1 MADTVI
7 DIRDVFWQYPNVSER
22 SGGFKIENLN
32 LKIYRNEF
40 FGITGATGSGK
51 STICQLIAGLIPHQI
66 KVPQDQLDKHFRGE
80 VYVLGELVSGLRK
93 EGNSYVLIGKGSMA
107 PEVGL
112 VMQDPESQFL
122 TMSALS
128 EITLGLQIM
137 GLPRDEIMKR
147 VKEALSMV
155 SLDDLYPILD
165 KIHPSELSGGQKQ
178 RLVIAS
184 FIAMRPRILILDE
197 PTSDLDSAGKMEIIE
212 AISNLKEKGDI
223 TVILVEHD
231 PEILKRFADRVA
243 VLSEGRIV
251 AVDSPESIFSNPDLR
266 KYVEVSELEGIIQDD
281 EEFLKKI
288 DIDAAR
294 SYRPTRK
301 EEYAGEMAIEVKE
314 LHYQYP
320 DGAKALNGIDL
331 EIKKG
336 EFVALIGQNGSGKS
350 TFSKVLSGYLT
361 GWRGEVRIF
370 GEDISKKKVRERI
383 PAIVGYVFQNPDHQ
397 IFNRRV
403 DTEIEYGL
411 RNIGV
416 RDDEIKKRV
425 EETLAR
431 VGLLRKRDEDPLFL
445 SRGEK
450 RRLALASV
458 IAMRP
463 GVLIVDEPTTGQDYR
478 MSREIMDILMELNR
492 EGSTIIVITH
502 DMRLVAEYCRRV
514 IVMKRGR
521 IIFDGKPEVL
531 FEKEELL
538 RESSLL
544 APREVQLSK
553 RLKQTGVMQDILL
566 SAREWLEFLKFENEK
581 KRYVLL
587 SFQAMKKHSKN
598 LSREIMSKAG
608 KPDAIVYIERGGMVI
623 GRLMSDYLGV
633 KDLYGIRASYYTD
646 EGMPSTHVTVGDISL
661 NIKVNNYILLV
672 DDISDTGKTI
682 EAVIEKLKKYTENI
696 KVCTIAYKP
705 HSVVKPDFYSYIVDN
720 DTWVVFEYEEEE
732 TRRAFEKRNNE
743 IGLKFIEETFGK

>member
-266 KYVEVSELEGIIQDD
+266 KYV
-281 EEFLKKI
+281 
-288 DIDAAR
+288 
-294 SYRPTRK
+294 
-301 EEYAGEMAIEVKE
+301 
-314 LHYQYP
+314 
-320 DGAKALNGIDL
+320 
-331 EIKKG
+331 
-336 EFVALIGQNGSGKS
+336 
-350 TFSKVLSGYLT
+350 
-361 GWRGEVRIF
+361 
-370 GEDISKKKVRERI
+370 
-383 PAIVGYVFQNPDHQ
+383 
-397 IFNRRV
+397 
-403 DTEIEYGL
+403 
-411 RNIGV
+411 
-416 RDDEIKKRV
+416 
-425 EETLAR
+425 
-431 VGLLRKRDEDPLFL
+431 
-445 SRGEK
+445 
-450 RRLALASV
+450 
-458 IAMRP
+458 
-463 GVLIVDEPTTGQDYR
+463 
-478 MSREIMDILMELNR
+478 
-492 EGSTIIVITH
+492 
-502 DMRLVAEYCRRV
+502 
-514 IVMKRGR
+514 
-521 IIFDGKPEVL
+521 
-531 FEKEELL
+531 
-538 RESSLL
+538 
-544 APREVQLSK
+544 
-553 RLKQTGVMQDILL
+553 
-566 SAREWLEFLKFENEK
+566 
-581 KRYVLL
+581 
-587 SFQAMKKHSKN
+587 
-598 LSREIMSKAG
+598 
-608 KPDAIVYIERGGMVI
+608 
-623 GRLMSDYLGV
+623 
-633 KDLYGIRASYYTD
+633 
-646 EGMPSTHVTVGDISL
+646 
-661 NIKVNNYILLV
+661 
-672 DDISDTGKTI
+672 
-682 EAVIEKLKKYTENI
+682 
-696 KVCTIAYKP
+696 
-705 HSVVKPDFYSYIVDN
+705 
-720 DTWVVFEYEEEE
+720 
-732 TRRAFEKRNNE
+732 
-743 IGLKFIEETFGK
+743 

>member
-1 MADTVI
+1 M
-7 DIRDVFWQYPNVSER
+7 
-22 SGGFKIENLN
+22 
-32 LKIYRNEF
+32 
-40 FGITGATGSGK
+40 
-51 STICQLIAGLIPHQI
+51 
-66 KVPQDQLDKHFRGE
+66 
-80 VYVLGELVSGLRK
+80 
-93 EGNSYVLIGKGSMA
+93 
-107 PEVGL
+107 
-112 VMQDPESQFL
+112 
-122 TMSALS
+122 
-128 EITLGLQIM
+128 
-137 GLPRDEIMKR
+137 
-147 VKEALSMV
+147 
-155 SLDDLYPILD
+155 
-165 KIHPSELSGGQKQ
+165 
-178 RLVIAS
+178 
-184 FIAMRPRILILDE
+184 
-197 PTSDLDSAGKMEIIE
+197 
-212 AISNLKEKGDI
+212 
-223 TVILVEHD
+223 
-231 PEILKRFADRVA
+231 
-243 VLSEGRIV
+243 
-251 AVDSPESIFSNPDLR
+251 
-266 KYVEVSELEGIIQDD
+266 
-281 EEFLKKI
+281 
-288 DIDAAR
+288 
-294 SYRPTRK
+294 
-301 EEYAGEMAIEVKE
+301 
-314 LHYQYP
+314 
-320 DGAKALNGIDL
+320 
-331 EIKKG
+331 
-336 EFVALIGQNGSGKS
+336 
-350 TFSKVLSGYLT
+350 
-361 GWRGEVRIF
+361 
-370 GEDISKKKVRERI
+370 
-383 PAIVGYVFQNPDHQ
+383 
-397 IFNRRV
+397 

-531 FEKEELL
+531 FENEELL